1 MFEKFENFGE
11 FVKSVR
17 QRRKYSLDLLS
28 FLTGIS
34 EGHLSYLERK
44 KKDPTLK
51 NAVKILKA
59 LDVNERLEICDN
71 ISEMNRK
78 KIGEYN
84 NIIAEE
90 RKKIKEIRAKKDK
103 MKKLLGREGK

>member
-1 MFEKFENFGE
+1 MFEIFENFGE

-17 QRRKYSLDLLS
+17 KKRKYSLDLLS

-34 EGHLSYLERK
+34 EGHLSYLERE

-59 LDVNERLEICDN
+59 LDVNERLEICDK
-71 ISEMNRK
+71 ISEANRE
-78 KIGEYN
+78 KINEYN
-84 NIIAEE
+84 KIIAEE
-90 RKKIKEIRAKKDK
+90 RKKIKDIKAKKDK
-103 MKKLLGREGK
+103 MKKLLGGEDN